1 MFKKFRNKSLLFH
14 AIIALGIFVLFKP
27 APAMANIALD
37 KVVLTFAP
45 DERPVQNI
53 TVTNH
58 SDKPTKVTGTAY
70 KITNSGQPSETEAP
84 AKGIALAPKAFELE
98 PGQSRMVRLVV
109 RDFPENM
116 EDIYR
121 VRFKP
126 DTPEYRTQET
136 ESGTSVKIGVIMS
149 MGALV
154 MVQPKVPQQNL
165 VVTRDATQL
174 HFHNQGNTTVQLQ
187 REDFC
192 NEDRSFCVPLEG
204 KRIYPGMEWDLDIPQ
219 GLENIAFT
227 QTILVNGNYS
237 TLAYPLP

>member
-1 MFKKFRNKSLLFH
+1 MFKESRKKYLSLYTAL
-14 AIIALGIFVLFKP
+14 ALGILVLFHP

-58 SDKPTKVTGTAY
+58 SDKPTKVTGTAF
-70 KITNSGQPSETEAP
+70 KITNSGQPTESEAP
-84 AKGIALAPKAFELE
+84 AQDIALAPKAFELE

-136 ESGTSVKIGVIMS
+136 DSGTSVKIGVIMS

-165 VVTRDATQL
+165 IVTRDATQL
-174 HFHNQGNTTVQLQ
+174 HYHNQGNTTVQLQ

-192 NEDRSFCVPLEG
+192 NQDRSVCVPLEG
-204 KRIYPGMEWDLDIPQ
+204 KRIYPGMKWDLDIPK
-219 GLENIAFT
+219 GLENTAFT